1 MSNFN
6 HNLEFRDFNS
16 LQTLLNMP
24 RHVQSQ
30 DIEMQL
36 ILKEEAH
43 LLKGF
48 AKGLASTVHT
58 WLFKPRR
65 RMIARAQA
73 HPRQATGSNLVPMSS
88 VNLQNKKS

>member
-24 RHVQSQ
+24 RHDQGK

-36 ILKEEAH
+36 ISEEEAH
-43 LLKGF
+43 LLKDS
-48 AKGLASTVHT
+48 AKGLAANVHA
-58 WLFKPRR
+58 WLRKNWPR
-65 RMIARAQA
+65 MGKRAQA
-73 HPRQATGSNLVPMSS
+73 HPRQAQL
-88 VNLQNKKS
+88 KSHSYVHR

>member
-24 RHVQSQ
+24 RHDQGK

-36 ILKEEAH
+36 ISKEEAH
-43 LLKGF
+43 LLKGS
-48 AKGLASTVHT
+48 AKGVAANVHD
-58 WLFKPRR
+58 WLLKIQR
-65 RMIARAQA
+65 RMIEWAKA
-73 HPRQATGSNLVPMSS
+73 HPRQARLKPHSYARR
-88 VNLQNKKS
+88 